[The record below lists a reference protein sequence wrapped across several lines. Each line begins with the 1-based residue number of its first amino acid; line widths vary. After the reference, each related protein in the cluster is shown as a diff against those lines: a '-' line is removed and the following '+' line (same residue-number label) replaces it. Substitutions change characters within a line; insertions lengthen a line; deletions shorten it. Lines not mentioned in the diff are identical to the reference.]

1 MRICNG
7 GYWAAARRGGHD
19 LKSVSHPSPD
29 RAAGYPLRPRR
40 AAAGARGQTAAATRI
55 IRRGDRGDAAFFIA
69 SGAVEVR
76 LPARRVRLGTGEFF
90 GEMAMLSGKPR
101 QADVVSLTY
110 CRLLLLRKA
119 DFERFLAANPDVKAK
134 ITRIART
141 RLSLNQE
148 DAERTAESVS
158 N

>member
-1 MRICNG
+1 M
-7 GYWAAARRGGHD
+7 
-19 LKSVSHPSPD
+19 
-29 RAAGYPLRPRR
+29 
-40 AAAGARGQTAAATRI
+40 
-55 IRRGDRGDAAFFIA
+55 
-69 SGAVEVR
+69 R